1 MDNLVQYRSLVME
14 ILQEHASNTDR
25 SEKGVES
32 HTIFDTEPDR
42 YMMFRVGWREQNRV
56 HTPFLYIRFK
66 NNKIW
71 IEEDWTED
79 GIATDMLRANIPR
92 KNIVLAFPPP
102 QKRAYT
108 GFRIRL
114 KALN

>member
-1 MDNLVQYRSLVME
+1 MDNLAQYRSLVME
-14 ILQEHASNTDR
+14 ILQEHARLTDR
-25 SEKGVES
+25 TEKGVES
-32 HTIFDTEPDR
+32 HTIFDTEHDR

-79 GIATDMLRANIPR
+79 GIATDMLRANIP
-92 KNIVLAFPPP
+92 KEDIVLAFYPS

-108 GFRIRL
+108 EFATG
-114 KALN
+114 